1 MDESVMLATKEYL
14 ERELE
19 KAKAEASHM
28 LEVNERLVQEK
39 NKALVKL
46 DQIQTAM
53 QEWTMTAVA
62 ERTIGETEAEEIS
75 NIVGFDLYRQV
86 EVEVSVTYTMTV
98 NVGID
103 EDAEEIIHDI
113 DFDSVQY
120 DEDKISWLN
129 AEIQHVAI

>member
-1 MDESVMLATKEYL
+1 MDTTVMLATREYL
-14 ERELE
+14 ESELA
-19 KAKAEASHM
+19 KAKAEASYM

-53 QEWTMTAVA
+53 QEWTLTAVA
-62 ERTIGETEAEEIS
+62 ERAIGETEAEEIS
-75 NIVGFDLYRQV
+75 NIVGFELVRQV